1 MWLCPNFG
9 IFNLRSKKLSTG
21 AAPTTSMG
29 RKMDIQV
36 LNRAIN
42 HLVRTN
48 TGIKTEITRAVLQ
61 SMAPVAVA
69 GRVKRFNSSVD
80 RHNSN

>member
-9 IFNLRSKKLSTG
+9 IFFILRSKKLSTG

-29 RKMDIQV
+29 RKMDIQA
-36 LNRAIN
+36 LTSINRVTN
-42 HLVRTN
+42 HLARTN
-48 TGIKTEITRAVLQ
+48 TAIKTEITRAVLQ

-69 GRVKRFNSSVD
+69 GRVTI
-80 RHNSN
+80 